1 MGGRDHSCERC
12 GNGGLANDLSCICV
26 SSPVGLQ
33 LLRDGF
39 ASYEQH
45 PACIEFALP
54 EGVLTY
60 WKGDNDYSDF
70 WTFDPRGGLGRAALA
85 QAELEVS
92 AKGEQHG

>member
-1 MGGRDHSCERC
+1 MGGRDHSCDVC
-12 GNGGLANDLSCICV
+12 GRGGLANDLTCICV
-26 SSPVGLQ
+26 PSDVGLR

-39 ASYEQH
+39 GSAEVQ

-60 WKGDNDYSDF
+60 WKGGYRHSEA
-70 WTFDPRGGLGRAALA
+70 WTFDPRGGLGRAALM

-92 AKGEQHG
+92 AKGEQA